1 MGCEAINN
9 YLAYE
14 SSRLSNWFGT
24 KKVFPNSP
32 ELQLITREEYP
43 TGMGTDF
50 RYLTYERLAP
60 TSILS
65 WSSASAFSASGVGAD
80 CGACA
85 NSFNALDVGYTTRT
99 ATLYKYEVKSRMV
112 CVEDFK
118 WAWQVKQQLDA
129 IKDQLG
135 NWVKLA
141 WEQRA
146 REDMFTF
153 TKYKVVCDG
162 SIYGNNTATGATS
175 YPAACA
181 TDVLQQALL
190 DAYYAI
196 LYRDG
201 AAEGGVGMDGG
212 APILP
217 LVIGPEAS
225 RALLNQNAND
235 RSDLHYGKPL
245 ELLKGLFVSKTY
257 RNFAHVITPFPR
269 RFTCAGGAYTEV
281 APFTSEA
288 KTVLTGA
295 ELSAAYKNAPYEEA
309 TIWNRT
315 VMNHMVPKP
324 ISSPGGGTSFDPVSY
339 TGEWVWKNIA
349 DQDGTNVFNSQGR
362 FYGRLFVSPRPLY
375 PERGVSIVF
384 RRCNPDLAAIPST
397 CVYS

>member
-65 WSSASAFSASGVGAD
+65 WSSASAFSASGEGAD

-162 SIYGNNTATGATS
+162 SIYGNNSATGATS

-201 AAEGGVGMDGG
+201 AAEGAVGMEGG

-217 LVIGPEAS
+217 LIIGPEAS
-225 RALLNQNAND
+225 RALRLQNTND
-235 RSDLHYGKPL
+235 RNDLHYSDPKSL
-245 ELLKGLFVSKTY
+245 TKGLFVSSVY
-257 RNFAHVITPFPR
+257 HNFAHVITPFPR

-281 APFTSEA
+281 APFTSES

-349 DQDGTNVFNSQGR
+349 DQDGTNVFNTQGR